1 MVSSHFNFVS
11 HDNGPSFM
19 EGHYGVTRFSIPG
32 VPNASAAARLMELI
46 AEYQGDPL
54 FFILLSAELDIQE
67 DAQGT
72 ALEAIL

>member
-1 MVSSHFNFVS
+1 MVSSDFDFVS

-32 VPNASAAARLMELI
+32 VPNVSAATRLMELI

-54 FFILLSAELDIQE
+54 FFIFLSAEVGIQE
-67 DAQGT
+67 DAQVT
-72 ALEAIL
+72 TLEAIL